1 MNNKFLAFAV
11 TGATVVATPLM
22 AFSGRRPSE
31 SDTLDKTARVPAST
45 EAAPSPPPVS
55 PTTRVE
61 VDSVSLVVDL
71 ASHKKKVTGLTE
83 EGILNFEK
91 RDPSAAAVKGT
102 VPPGFKCAIPVSI
115 ELQSGGPELNASVTR
130 GLQGI
135 SPKLGKAGSTGG
147 TKDFSTG
154 LFAKHPTGVAKLT
167 EGRTEDL
174 FGEYE
179 MVALPE
185 LGKFGPGPRVAP
197 MNKQGI
203 GFVLPVTRDFR
214 NPAKILIR
222 QKVDIESQKNTLCQ
236 QIQSNGFTVKAAGR
250 G

>member
-1 MNNKFLAFAV
+1 MNNRFLAFAV
-11 TGATVVATPLM
+11 VGATVAATPLM
-22 AFSGRRPSE
+22 AFSGRRPQE
-31 SDTLDKTARVPAST
+31 SDTLDKTAQVPAST
-45 EAAPSPPPVS
+45 EPAPSPS
-55 PTTRVE
+55 LKVE

-83 EGILNFEK
+83 EGILNFQK
-91 RDPSAAAVKGT
+91 RDPSASVKSGA

-115 ELQSGGPELNASVTR
+115 ELQAGGPELNASVTR

-154 LFAKHPTGVAKLT
+154 LFTKHPTGVEKLT

-179 MVALPE
+179 MVAMPE
-185 LGKFGPGPRVAP
+185 LGKLGPGPRVAP

-203 GFVLPVTRDFR
+203 GFVLPVARDFR

-222 QKVDIESQKNTLCQ
+222 QKVDVDSQKNTLCQ
-236 QIQSNGFTVKAAGR
+236 QIRTNGFTVKPAEKG
-250 G
+250 